1 MVPRF
6 SRKAQYIGAG
16 ILAFSMAGWGHA
28 AAGDALLL
36 EADPIEVSVGG
47 TTWQVLSTA
56 MPPDLAAAGVDNE
69 IVLLWKDGKLG
80 VNADEMDPV
89 QLELRMLPSFS
100 VAIGDRVVVPLE
112 SWSGN
117 LRIERHG
124 VVEEWRIESGNYQL
138 QSGKVIAYANG
149 RLLALLPIK
158 VIACASARTAYG
170 HLAVL
175 CRRGQAPSLRCEG
188 PQFVN
193 SGLIAEDRPESDL
206 VENVLARPL
215 AAF

>member
-1 MVPRF
+1 
-6 SRKAQYIGAG
+6 
-16 ILAFSMAGWGHA
+16 MAGWGHA

-36 EADPIEVSVGG
+36 EADPIEVSVSG

-56 MPPDLAAAGVDNE
+56 MPPDAAAAVDNE

-89 QLELRMLPSFS
+89 QIELRMLPSFS
-100 VAIGDRVVVPLE
+100 VAIGDGVVVPLE

-117 LRIERHG
+117 LRIERNE
-124 VVEEWRIESGNYQL
+124 VAEEWRIEPGNYQS
-138 QSGKVIAYANG
+138 QSGKVIAYSDG

-158 VIACASARTAYG
+158 VIAYGSGRTAYG
-170 HLAVL
+170 QLAVH
-175 CRRGQAPSLRCEG
+175 CKRDQAPLLRCEG
-188 PQFVN
+188 PRFVN

-206 VENVLARPL
+206 VENVLARPP